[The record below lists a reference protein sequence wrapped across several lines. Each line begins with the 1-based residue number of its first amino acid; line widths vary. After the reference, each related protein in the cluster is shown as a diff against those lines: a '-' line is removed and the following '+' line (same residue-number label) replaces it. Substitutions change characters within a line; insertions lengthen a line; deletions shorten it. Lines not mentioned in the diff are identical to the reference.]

1 MEEISREESVKL
13 KGVAMCVIVLH
24 NFVHLI
30 SGVKENEMAFDEE
43 RLKLFFLCHRR
54 AAIRIGDLAS
64 VFFGSLWCSNIYFV
78 ERFYGLAK
86 KFIAINMAGGVKES
100 PSLPC

>member
-43 RLKLFFLCHRR
+43 RLKLFF
-54 AAIRIGDLAS
+54 
-64 VFFGSLWCSNIYFV
+64 F
-78 ERFYGLAK
+78 
-86 KFIAINMAGGVKES
+86 MPS
-100 PSLPC
+100 PSSHQDWRPGFCLFWEPMVFKYLFC